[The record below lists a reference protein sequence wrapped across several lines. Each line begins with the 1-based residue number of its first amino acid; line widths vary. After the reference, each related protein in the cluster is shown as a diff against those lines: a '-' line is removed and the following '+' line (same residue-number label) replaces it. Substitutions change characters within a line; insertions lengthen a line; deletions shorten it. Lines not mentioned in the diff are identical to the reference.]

1 MAGLPEEEGEEEGE
15 PFGPYLPPLSQ
26 HLREN
31 ILKKYPDSG
40 QILKELIQNA
50 DDAGATEVSF
60 LLDLTDYNTLG
71 VTCKYPELQQY
82 QGPALYAFNN
92 GIFTEQ
98 DWKGILAT
106 EQGAK
111 RKDPFLIGRF
121 GLGFNSV
128 YHITDVPS
136 VMSGDYIAILNPLC
150 HPRAFRQGGRRYK
163 ITYCQ
168 RYAEFLP
175 FLNTLDKLGQDR
187 HYPHTLF
194 RFPLRIAPSDLSD
207 TIYTPT
213 RMRERFA
220 ELLVDRDCLLLFL
233 KSIEKVTVKERDD
246 PHSKTVVFTAITK
259 SHGNRNQW
267 ARFLD
272 DVSIGKRD
280 VESCQLV
287 TIRTE
292 NAQGQKMKAQWLV
305 KNKVFDL
312 VNMEEEQLCTR
323 QGVIPWVGVAM
334 KAHEPPKG
342 RVFCFLPLPSDPE
355 NSTGLPVH
363 VQGYFGLSD
372 NRRSVTWESS
382 DHRDDTTE
390 WNALLLTRLIPKVY
404 AELLKAATE
413 HIEESR
419 IMPSLIY
426 DSWPHQLSPR
436 WQEILSQ
443 FAVDA
448 IELSIFHTKASNGQW
463 IYLSKIY
470 ANDIDDISVKEAVDE
485 ILLGVG
491 VNVATLPG
499 HVQTAIAIGG
509 YKPITV
515 SPSLVRAT
523 LKRFPALLSNIS
535 WHMKLHLLEYTMSDS
550 SYKDM
555 SGLQLLP
562 LKSKEFV
569 HFRDTGIA
577 SDVYLSSERH
587 PASLLPCLNQMLVDD
602 EINPTLS
609 HHLTALART
618 RVTQVR
624 ELTPDDVVRLLT
636 SALPQGWCNES
647 LSKILWQPDE
657 VTQPPLTWLE
667 TIWKWIAQEFP
678 KSLTKFESVPLL
690 PPYTLQS
697 KQIVLFSLRKFGA
710 MMKQGR
716 STKLNGICAIMEK
729 VGVNL
734 LHTPLAPYIS
744 HSRIS
749 DYVVSPTPTGV
760 LSVLE
765 GREALVDFVLN
776 REEKVLLRGFLAKI
790 EDGDLMEQHKIVL
803 RSLPIL
809 ECQKSTYPSAPTKFT
824 SAKCISVALP
834 NDDCPEDVPL
844 NRWLLSSRDSSS
856 VSISRILKLHKLTLA
871 ELLIEDVLPIM
882 PALPSSTVQ
891 NIMIWVLDRLDSLQM
906 QKGDII
912 SHVKRIAFVTRRDGK
927 VAKPSELFDPTPPQF
942 QDLFAGE
949 NVFPTGAYCTEP
961 HLSRLRMLGLK
972 NTLTTTNVVTSAGLV
987 SKMEPGVAII
997 KAKTVLRCI
1006 SRKTSCFTGSDQRL
1020 LEGYEWMPCRR
1031 ESPDGYPA
1039 ELGWFGEN
1047 VVTATPDNVVE
1058 KAMMSLV
1065 GSTMPILDGEP
1076 SEEFKSV
1083 FKWPKPPPV
1092 NNVVQHLQSVIQT
1105 YISYMS
1111 STPSKSVG
1119 ALTDMIIQ
1127 IYQHFA
1133 DRQVTRQQLESEVSR
1148 FDLTDWVWHGSGFTS
1163 PERVAVSSDMTFDLS
1178 PYLFVL
1184 PTQLPSDERLR
1195 KFFLQM
1201 GVFDTWQDE
1210 HVVRVLHDIQGQ
1222 CGDGESLSQSQL
1234 ELSMKIINFLTKNC
1248 SQACAL
1254 EGLLVPTHDEDGKTR
1269 LVPPKDCMYCDSDWL
1284 REKGHNNQMGG
1295 SFRMLHQSISPKMAN
1310 LLGIQSLT
1318 HRLVQPTALRPGMRA
1333 CGQREPITR
1342 RIKTIIDEYKE
1353 GSGIFYELIQNAD
1366 DAGATEVKF
1375 AVDWRQNSGSRKSLF
1390 SSGMAAWQG
1399 PALWAYNNKV
1409 FTDEDMQNINEI
1421 SGATKKRDTSKIGR
1435 FGLGFNSVYHITDMP
1450 SFISR
1455 HYFVCFDPHKTH
1467 LGPVV
1472 NDNDPAEGVQVE
1484 WNRDEIR
1491 NIYRDQ
1497 FAPFNGIF
1505 DCNIFDSDTY
1515 PATLFRFP
1523 FRTED
1528 EAEKSQISSTVYDRK
1543 QLFKLLTH
1551 FAQNLDSLL
1560 LFTQHVRSVTVVE
1573 IDEEGVRKEMMQVKS
1588 TVAPLI
1594 KKSPSHRPEDQPP
1607 YLLQTASS
1615 YMEGQQT
1622 KRPPE
1627 VPSILKDVFVEV
1639 IDSRIATESGTRI
1652 NKRWLISSCI
1662 GSAESFRMAQTEQG
1676 KKNGLLPCASVAACL
1691 DADTNL
1697 PISVVG
1703 NAFCFLPLPE
1713 FTGLPIHM
1721 NAPFAIFSNRQ
1732 GICKRSGSGIE
1743 QSMEVEWNKCLLRDA
1758 IPTAYLTLLQHLT
1771 LIQGNSASLVSDPF
1785 RIWPNISRVEEA
1797 LYRDNL
1803 IPCFYEQ
1810 AVRSPSK
1817 VLLSLDQ
1824 NWISIEEAT
1833 FLHPSLRDSVIGEEA
1848 LQILNIWI
1856 AQQRKVGRSTQGA
1869 VDIPSWVFEGLQTCK
1884 DPGPT
1889 STAFTLNTIYSEVFY
1904 PAVKQGYLANHRLI
1918 LDSFVLH
1925 LLDVIFDE
1933 ISKEKDIS
1941 FTSLQ
1946 HLPCVPSSPQG
1957 TLLRCPFELVR
1968 PDSKVGKLFDEDDQ
1982 RFPFGAELKKPR
1994 RSKSLRRL
2002 GMMEKSLPW
2011 EILWE
2016 RVKSFD
2022 TWYPDI
2028 DQALKRMSYLYKFVV
2043 GTPAL
2048 IKDVTNMTHLA
2059 RTAVK
2064 HLVMVAEK
2072 PPTDQNSQSSLP
2084 TFCHAIY
2091 ELLQTTSC
2099 KILAGDKDGK
2109 REKKCIITDDVVRKT
2124 LIDIPFIYIT
2134 KDGNFVRTRDLA
2146 FRNHGRA
2153 MTVLRTV
2160 PDELEPYRTFLRSCG
2175 VKEFFE
2181 AVDFVGALKRMA
2193 GKYGCRP
2200 LEESDLQDS
2209 LALAH
2214 NLEREHIQRLQS
2226 NRTGVEMSLRRQ
2238 VFLPDR
2244 EKVLRAISQLAYN
2257 DATWLPED
2265 PSITYYVHPQIPR
2278 EQAVQFFGVET
2289 VTSKLFD
2296 QTAEDFCDIGEDFG
2310 QTEEMTDRIKG
2321 ILESYSTGMD
2331 IFKELLQNAD
2341 DAGATEVKFIYDT
2354 RGHSDERIFGIDWKP
2369 LQGPALLVYNN
2380 KTFSQSDIEAI
2391 QKVGKGNKQ
2400 EKGSTIGQFGVG
2412 FNAVYHL
2419 TDCPSFIT
2427 DSDVMCIFDP
2437 HDRYVPRAKMRK
2449 PGGRLFP
2456 VKDLE
2461 DKFPDVLKTFIVPNE
2476 GAPLKRST
2484 LFRFPLRTKEMPV
2497 SKITD
2502 ILFPPNDMND
2512 MMTLFWKEANQSILF
2527 LNNIEKIVFAT
2538 IKGNDSEMQTPESY
2552 VENCAVRKTMLEK
2565 AQSNRS
2571 DITNHIKKHSEHVK
2585 NKSGSAHG
2593 ILSIPPVERTYQVV
2607 TEDTHDNEKT
2617 VRNWL
2622 ISERVGFNKR
2632 PDLHAEQL
2640 SFARLKCIMPRVAV
2654 AALFDETRLDVTNA
2668 VQSLQTSDKLSG
2680 QVFCYLPLPTP
2691 TTCLPVHVNGHF
2703 ALDPSRRNLA
2713 SSGLGGK
2720 WNELLKTQLLAPACV
2735 SLMVESLSQ
2744 VLSEGFQLRQY
2755 CSLFPVVNEEAE
2767 AVSFNALA
2775 AEVYRI
2781 IANRDEN
2788 LLPVVVDTDNSSS
2801 VTFEKP
2807 SDCLFEVDGD
2817 VIDDDASETQR
2828 CVAKKTLLSIGC
2840 KVVETKYM
2848 GCIYNNFKH
2857 ACIDVI
2863 NFSPLSTVQWL
2874 QSQDLECVRN
2884 SCLIEDAEG
2893 LKNILSYCLSP
2904 VRKQSHNLNDC
2915 LHDVPLLL
2923 AQDKNLYRFN
2933 KDNHAYISTYHALV
2947 SAKYTYL
2954 FVHESLLEMLSKV
2967 LLQDPTGTAVKYLDI
2982 QDLASLATSHP
2993 DIVPDECLA
3002 QTTGHNSWRPD
3013 ETLTRPTA
3021 EWIKLL
3027 WTFIDEKAKY
3037 GHSLHPIKYWQI
3049 IPSTRPSLFSLAN
3062 AKLTFTTDTQVS
3074 PTVLDILKK
3083 LHCPFIDEGLLRVN
3097 VIDKNLASPASSK
3110 DVITVLEGVMNDGYS
3125 LEGTLDKV
3133 ECAALLQHLQR
3144 DADDLLRSTKL
3155 GILRKLPVFETLDG
3169 ILRCISG
3176 VRKVLALSTNA
3187 NTSQLNIN
3195 ALLEPTGCVVLKFN
3209 PNLVKL
3215 YEVLEVTEVN
3225 QVILYVQHILPA
3237 FHLVS
3242 NSEQRMSYLT
3252 HIKDHLLP
3260 SLSTQSP
3267 QRYELLQ
3274 KLQTTAFIANIHGKL
3289 FTADQFYNLNE
3300 PLFVVAQEHVD
3311 FIRFPPQPFCDDTW
3325 LDFLHDVGLHTKM
3338 DPHHFLRCARTVEE
3352 KLRGKWDE
3360 DSTSLELLARE
3371 VVTYLFRHV
3380 NDLLTVLEEVSETR
3394 FIPCHHPSQRLTDIQ
3409 PSADKDAVCFRGS
3422 VTSDQESLVWTT
3434 SLALPEWARPPSDD
3448 VTRLLGVLDRP
3459 PLKDV
3464 IDNCVNICSKQ
3475 DGKIARSNLCQVM
3488 ESIYQFLQESC
3499 AEIFGH
3505 CFEGERPPSRAECDN
3520 CQLINQKLCTVP
3532 CVIVEVDS
3540 SQSFAVGSRVVFEM
3554 SPENKAV
3561 FEGYLYRPYRR
3572 LSPYEQLFKCLGATE
3587 SVTLAKYALILSELV
3602 NRFGS
3607 DSLHEDAL
3615 PWKVACAAVVRIV
3628 ELSCGDNGPE
3638 QWLSFMSQ
3646 TTQPILYLPS
3656 EENTLEP
3663 SQNIV
3668 ILDGK
3673 NHNVEDLGHK
3683 RLTNWLKL
3691 SRVAVES
3698 IPKQFRPVFLSDITE
3713 EKFSE
3718 LSTPCE
3724 DGARCPFRSFYDK
3737 TLRDVEFCRLLALS
3751 ISTGEKSMDKS
3762 ELIPKVRD
3770 GLANI
3775 RLHCYTTIELELFDL
3790 QNVGTSSKGKAM
3802 QVCLSSVKSA
3812 SEDSTCLNMFLKHN
3826 AIFEESRICMSFN
3839 LQLAKALC
3847 NVFPEYD
3854 MDLGNVLEELMQR
3867 QPTKDTLDKIRYEV
3881 LQNTGYGYS
3890 LGSSVEEL
3898 CIISFRPD
3906 INLKEGNIVAY
3917 RLPSAG
3923 KGENVF
3929 QAIFAKV
3936 VKELYLGALPM
3947 DHEEHEVAKVPTS
3960 GEKLSLLQTEG
3971 NTEQAQA
3978 NVTLDFER
3986 IFEIDA
3992 NRDENLLVKVTE
4004 MYSLDKEQ
4012 AVQVMERAE
4021 AMQHV
4026 TQVLEEAWDLE
4037 EDDHKR
4043 VVGRLYLYWHP
4054 KSNPSDED
4062 YAQQVIG
4069 HIRDEIKRM
4078 LREDD
4083 EYIKEFEA
4091 DIPRPRRS
4099 HSRRRS
4105 GRKRTGR
4112 NREMSDYDKMFNQLD
4127 DLTITK
4133 TTQGGG
4139 HASGG
4144 FYEERFQYS
4153 SDESQRQRTRLS
4165 PDYGEARRWFRQA
4178 QTDFASARLCE
4189 QHRYY
4194 SSAASMCHQAAEKA
4208 LKAAGFAVHGSK
4220 SFDHRLDRLASN
4232 VAEYQSNFCEVVRVT
4247 YDLSSLHCNNISP
4260 RYPDQWA
4267 SPTIPADA
4275 YRATDISSMLNFTGQ
4290 ILTRVSSLIP

>member
-1 MAGLPEEEGEEEGE
+1 
-15 PFGPYLPPLSQ
+15 
-26 HLREN
+26 
-31 ILKKYPDSG
+31 
-40 QILKELIQNA
+40 
-50 DDAGATEVSF
+50 
-60 LLDLTDYNTLG
+60 
-71 VTCKYPELQQY
+71 
-82 QGPALYAFNN
+82 
-92 GIFTEQ
+92 
-98 DWKGILAT
+98 
-106 EQGAK
+106 
-111 RKDPFLIGRF
+111 
-121 GLGFNSV
+121 
-128 YHITDVPS
+128 
-136 VMSGDYIAILNPLC
+136 
-150 HPRAFRQGGRRYK
+150 
-163 ITYCQ
+163 
-168 RYAEFLP
+168 
-175 FLNTLDKLGQDR
+175 
-187 HYPHTLF
+187 
-194 RFPLRIAPSDLSD
+194 
-207 TIYTPT
+207 
-213 RMRERFA
+213 
-220 ELLVDRDCLLLFL
+220 
-233 KSIEKVTVKERDD
+233 
-246 PHSKTVVFTAITK
+246 
-259 SHGNRNQW
+259 
-267 ARFLD
+267 
-272 DVSIGKRD
+272 
-280 VESCQLV
+280 
-287 TIRTE
+287 
-292 NAQGQKMKAQWLV
+292 
-305 KNKVFDL
+305 
-312 VNMEEEQLCTR
+312 
-323 QGVIPWVGVAM
+323 
-334 KAHEPPKG
+334 
-342 RVFCFLPLPSDPE
+342 
-355 NSTGLPVH
+355 
-363 VQGYFGLSD
+363 
-372 NRRSVTWESS
+372 
-382 DHRDDTTE
+382 
-390 WNALLLTRLIPKVY
+390 
-404 AELLKAATE
+404 
-413 HIEESR
+413 
-419 IMPSLIY
+419 
-426 DSWPHQLSPR
+426 
-436 WQEILSQ
+436 
-443 FAVDA
+443 
-448 IELSIFHTKASNGQW
+448 
-463 IYLSKIY
+463 
-470 ANDIDDISVKEAVDE
+470 
-485 ILLGVG
+485 
-491 VNVATLPG
+491 
-499 HVQTAIAIGG
+499 
-509 YKPITV
+509 
-515 SPSLVRAT
+515 
-523 LKRFPALLSNIS
+523 
-535 WHMKLHLLEYTMSDS
+535 
-550 SYKDM
+550 
-555 SGLQLLP
+555 
-562 LKSKEFV
+562 
-569 HFRDTGIA
+569 
-577 SDVYLSSERH
+577 
-587 PASLLPCLNQMLVDD
+587 
-602 EINPTLS
+602 
-609 HHLTALART
+609 
-618 RVTQVR
+618 
-624 ELTPDDVVRLLT
+624 
-636 SALPQGWCNES
+636 
-647 LSKILWQPDE
+647 
-657 VTQPPLTWLE
+657 
-667 TIWKWIAQEFP
+667 
-678 KSLTKFESVPLL
+678 
-690 PPYTLQS
+690 
-697 KQIVLFSLRKFGA
+697 
-710 MMKQGR
+710 
-716 STKLNGICAIMEK
+716 
-729 VGVNL
+729 
-734 LHTPLAPYIS
+734 
-744 HSRIS
+744 
-749 DYVVSPTPTGV
+749 
-760 LSVLE
+760 
-765 GREALVDFVLN
+765 
-776 REEKVLLRGFLAKI
+776 
-790 EDGDLMEQHKIVL
+790 
-803 RSLPIL
+803 
-809 ECQKSTYPSAPTKFT
+809 
-824 SAKCISVALP
+824 
-834 NDDCPEDVPL
+834 
-844 NRWLLSSRDSSS
+844 
-856 VSISRILKLHKLTLA
+856 
-871 ELLIEDVLPIM
+871 
-882 PALPSSTVQ
+882 
-891 NIMIWVLDRLDSLQM
+891 
-906 QKGDII
+906 
-912 SHVKRIAFVTRRDGK
+912 
-927 VAKPSELFDPTPPQF
+927 
-942 QDLFAGE
+942 
-949 NVFPTGAYCTEP
+949 
-961 HLSRLRMLGLK
+961 
-972 NTLTTTNVVTSAGLV
+972 
-987 SKMEPGVAII
+987 
-997 KAKTVLRCI
+997 
-1006 SRKTSCFTGSDQRL
+1006 
-1020 LEGYEWMPCRR
+1020 
-1031 ESPDGYPA
+1031 
-1039 ELGWFGEN
+1039 
-1047 VVTATPDNVVE
+1047 
-1058 KAMMSLV
+1058 
-1065 GSTMPILDGEP
+1065 
-1076 SEEFKSV
+1076 
-1083 FKWPKPPPV
+1083 
-1092 NNVVQHLQSVIQT
+1092 
-1105 YISYMS
+1105 
-1111 STPSKSVG
+1111 
-1119 ALTDMIIQ
+1119 
-1127 IYQHFA
+1127 
-1133 DRQVTRQQLESEVSR
+1133 
-1148 FDLTDWVWHGSGFTS
+1148 
-1163 PERVAVSSDMTFDLS
+1163 
-1178 PYLFVL
+1178 
-1184 PTQLPSDERLR
+1184 
-1195 KFFLQM
+1195 
-1201 GVFDTWQDE
+1201 
-1210 HVVRVLHDIQGQ
+1210 
-1222 CGDGESLSQSQL
+1222 
-1234 ELSMKIINFLTKNC
+1234 
-1248 SQACAL
+1248 
-1254 EGLLVPTHDEDGKTR
+1254 
-1269 LVPPKDCMYCDSDWL
+1269 
-1284 REKGHNNQMGG
+1284 
-1295 SFRMLHQSISPKMAN
+1295 
-1310 LLGIQSLT
+1310 
-1318 HRLVQPTALRPGMRA
+1318 
-1333 CGQREPITR
+1333 
-1342 RIKTIIDEYKE
+1342 
-1353 GSGIFYELIQNAD
+1353 
-1366 DAGATEVKF
+1366 
-1375 AVDWRQNSGSRKSLF
+1375 
-1390 SSGMAAWQG
+1390 
-1399 PALWAYNNKV
+1399 
-1409 FTDEDMQNINEI
+1409 
-1421 SGATKKRDTSKIGR
+1421 
-1435 FGLGFNSVYHITDMP
+1435 
-1450 SFISR
+1450 
-1455 HYFVCFDPHKTH
+1455 
-1467 LGPVV
+1467 
-1472 NDNDPAEGVQVE
+1472 
-1484 WNRDEIR
+1484 
-1491 NIYRDQ
+1491 
-1497 FAPFNGIF
+1497 
-1505 DCNIFDSDTY
+1505 
-1515 PATLFRFP
+1515 
-1523 FRTED
+1523 
-1528 EAEKSQISSTVYDRK
+1528 
-1543 QLFKLLTH
+1543 
-1551 FAQNLDSLL
+1551 
-1560 LFTQHVRSVTVVE
+1560 
-1573 IDEEGVRKEMMQVKS
+1573 MQVKS

-1810 AVRSPSK
+1810 AMRSPSK

-1824 NWISIEEAT
+1824 NWISIKEAT
-1833 FLHPSLRDSVIGEEA
+1833 FLHPSLRDSAIGEES
-1848 LQILNIWI
+1848 LQILHIWI
-1856 AQQRKVGRSTQGA
+1856 DQQRKDGKSTQVA
-1869 VDIPSWVFEGLQTCK
+1869 VDVPSWVFEGLQTCK
-1884 DPGPT
+1884 DPG
-1889 STAFTLNTIYSEVFY
+1889 STIEGKAFTLNTIYSEVFY

-1957 TLLRCPFELVR
+1957 TLLRCPCELVR

-2011 EILWE
+2011 DILWE
-2016 RVKSFD
+2016 RVKSFE

-2099 KILAGDKDGK
+2099 RKIPEDKDGK
-2109 REKKCIITDDVVRKT
+2109 RKEEYVLTDDVVRKT

-2341 DAGATEVKFIYDT
+2341 DAGATE
-2354 RGHSDERIFGIDWKP
+2354 
-2369 LQGPALLVYNN
+2369 
-2380 KTFSQSDIEAI
+2380 
-2391 QKVGKGNKQ
+2391 
-2400 EKGSTIGQFGVG
+2400 
-2412 FNAVYHL
+2412 
-2419 TDCPSFIT
+2419 
-2427 DSDVMCIFDP
+2427 
-2437 HDRYVPRAKMRK
+2437 
-2449 PGGRLFP
+2449 
-2456 VKDLE
+2456 
-2461 DKFPDVLKTFIVPNE
+2461 
-2476 GAPLKRST
+2476 
-2484 LFRFPLRTKEMPV
+2484 
-2497 SKITD
+2497 
-2502 ILFPPNDMND
+2502 
-2512 MMTLFWKEANQSILF
+2512 
-2527 LNNIEKIVFAT
+2527 
-2538 IKGNDSEMQTPESY
+2538 
-2552 VENCAVRKTMLEK
+2552 
-2565 AQSNRS
+2565 
-2571 DITNHIKKHSEHVK
+2571 
-2585 NKSGSAHG
+2585 
-2593 ILSIPPVERTYQVV
+2593 
-2607 TEDTHDNEKT
+2607 
-2617 VRNWL
+2617 
-2622 ISERVGFNKR
+2622 RVGFNKR

-2680 QVFCYLPLPTP
+2680 QAFCYLPLPTP

-2720 WNELLKTQLLAPACV
+2720 WNELLKTQLLAPAYV

-2788 LLPVVVDTDNSSS
+2788 LLPVVVDTDDSSS
-2801 VTFEKP
+2801 VTFEKL

-2828 CVAKKTLLSIGC
+2828 CAAKKTLLSIGC

-2893 LKNILSYCLSP
+2893 LKNLLSYCLSP
-2904 VRKQSHNLNDC
+2904 VRLESHNLDDC

-2933 KDNHAYISTYHALV
+2933 KEKHAYISTYHALV

-2967 LLQDPTGTAVKYLDI
+2967 LLQDPTGTTVKYLDI

-3110 DVITVLEGVMNDGYS
+3110 DVITVLEGVMNGRHS
-3125 LEGTLDKV
+3125 LEGILDKV
-3133 ECAALLQHLQR
+3133 ECSALLQHLQR
-3144 DADDLLRSTKL
+3144 DADNLLKSPKL
-3155 GILRKLPVFETLDG
+3155 VGILRKLPVFETLDG

-3209 PNLVKL
+3209 ENLVAL
-3215 YEVLEVTEVN
+3215 YKVLEVTKVN

-3289 FTADQFYNLNE
+3289 FTADQFYNPNE
-3300 PLFVVAQEHVD
+3300 SLFVVAKDYVD
-3311 FIRFPPQPFCDDTW
+3311 FIRFPPQPFCDETW
-3325 LDFLHDVGLHTKM
+3325 LGFLHDIGLHTKM
-3338 DPHHFLRCARTVEE
+3338 DPHHFLRCASTVEE
-3352 KLRGKWDE
+3352 KLRGKRNE
-3360 DSTSLELLARE
+3360 ESTSLERLARE

-3394 FIPCHHPSQRLTDIQ
+3394 FIPCHHPSQHLTDIH

-3422 VTSDQESLVWTT
+3422 VTSNHESLVWTT
-3434 SLALPEWARPPSDD
+3434 SLALPEWARPPCDN

-3475 DGKIARSNLCQVM
+3475 EGEIVRSNLCQVM
-3488 ESIYQFLQESC
+3488 KSIYQFLQTSC
-3499 AEIFGH
+3499 ADVFGH
-3505 CFEGERPPSRAECDN
+3505 CFEGERPPPRAECDH

-3540 SQSFAVGSRVVFEM
+3540 GQSFAVGSRVVFEM

-3572 LSPYEQLFKCLGATE
+3572 LSLYEPLFKCLGATE

-3602 NRFGS
+3602 DRFGS
-3607 DSLHEDAL
+3607 DSLDEDAL
-3615 PWKVACAAVVRIV
+3615 PWKVACAAVLRIV
-3628 ELSCGDNGPE
+3628 ELSCGDNGPK
-3638 QWLSFMSQ
+3638 QWLEFMSE

-3673 NHNVEDLGHK
+3673 NHNVEDLGQK

-3724 DGARCPFRSFYDK
+3724 DGARCPFRAFYDK

-3751 ISTGEKSMDKS
+3751 ISTGGKSMDKT

-3775 RLHCYTTIELELFDL
+3775 RLHCYTTIELELCDL
-3790 QNVGTSSKGKAM
+3790 QNVGTSSKGKEM
-3802 QVCLSSVKSA
+3802 QACLSSVKPS
-3812 SEDSTCLNMFLKHN
+3812 SEDSTCLNMYLKHN

-3936 VKELYLGALPM
+3936 VKEANLGALPM
-3947 DHEEHEVAKVPTS
+3947 DNEEHEVAKVPTS
-3960 GEKLSLLQTEG
+3960 GEKSSLLQTEG
-3971 NTEQAQA
+3971 NTEQAQT

-4043 VVGRLYLYWHP
+4043 VVGRLFLYWHP

-4232 VAEYQSNFCEVVRVT
+4232 VAEYQSNFCEVGMPLLKSPPTLEYSCLDVVCRLPQEEWDRPHIATWLPKITSNTGQPYNISANLYQALLDHLIQTEQLHTWNLERVAHESLQSLRF
-4247 YDLSSLHCNNISP
+4247 DFQKSLHVLDNDSALLISVRCPGMPLLKSPPTLEYSCLDVVCRLPQEEWDRPHIATWLPKITSNTGQPYNISKSDHTSP
-4260 RYPDQWA
+4260 YGFLRSPATQA
-4267 SPTIPADA
+4267 SHTTSI
-4275 YRATDISSMLNFTGQ
+4275 TSNTGQ
-4290 ILTRVSSLIP
+4290 PYNISKYRPHIATWLPKITSITGQPYNISKSDHTSPYGFLRSPATQASHTTSVSQYRPHIATWLPKITSITGQPYNISKSAGTDHTSPHDYLISPGQASQQHQSVRHHTSPHGYLRSPATQTSHITSVSQTTHRHMAT